1 MTKQKISLILIL
13 FLIIGIIP
21 LSVSAFTITPTS
33 FKLTIDPG
41 AGQLVKIKVRND
53 EAQQADFKLKVLGS
67 KQDEHG
73 LALFGQG
80 FDEAEKWVTPQ
91 TDVFTLKSNEE
102 RQVVFAITAPKTAAA
117 GGHYLGVGVEKIGN
131 ENGAI
136 KLSSQLLSVLSLQVA
151 GIATENLQI
160 TEWIGNNKI
169 FLGKNWQFN
178 LALFNKSNIEVP
190 ISGVAVVKG
199 WGGRE
204 ITQTPLNLGTTIFLP
219 GSSRVL
225 KPQISLSKSN
235 LIWPGKY
242 TVEAVIKYGR
252 TNQTALAQ
260 TTVWYVP
267 YWFLSGIGVI
277 ILLAVWWWLK
287 KNYKSQ
293 IASTK

>member
-1 MTKQKISLILIL
+1 MKCRQVKIIASLLLIVA
-13 FLIIGIIP
+13 FLYP
-21 LSVSAFTITPTS
+21 SLTRAFTITPTS

-190 ISGVAVVKG
+190 ISGVAVVRG
-199 WGGRE
+199 WGERE
-204 ITQTPLNLGTTIFLP
+204 LTQTPLNLGTTIFLS

-225 KPQISLSKSN
+225 KTPLSLAQSN

-242 TVEAVIKYGR
+242 TVEVVINYGR

-260 TTVWYVP
+260 TVVWYVP
-267 YWFLSGIGVI
+267 WWFLVSLFLVIGLGLFFVN
-277 ILLAVWWWLK
+277 K
-287 KNYKSQ
+287 KFHKV
-293 IASTK
+293 